1 MKLNN
6 LLNLADAEIRSCR
19 RLTRTSVFFAIA
31 AIASVLP
38 MVESFLDHAELSGFL
53 PAYGLNAPRFQLD
66 NIVPALL
73 FSLAVGVVTL
83 AFDFRSRDIRERLSE
98 VLDAKPVSNL
108 EFVVGRFL
116 GITTLVSAFA
126 VVWVLLLYVAGQVC
140 ELLGT
145 YAGESITFSSAIVL
159 IVWDIV
165 PNLALWC
172 SLTMLVAV
180 LVKYRWLTVVIIG
193 AILWGYFQLSRRL
206 PYEYLAGL
214 VMYSGLDALPSELA
228 PSVVSTEVFVN
239 RASFLCLSAGLLSLT
254 AFLHSRPTLDS
265 ARITAAPIGLMML
278 ATGVLGIWWL
288 LHANHVNQVKIDNW
302 SALHAAHQSHT
313 YTDIEK
319 IVGSIE
325 INPGRKVHL
334 NLTITVAP
342 SHSNNPDKW
351 LFALNPGYKLK
362 RVSVNDQELSE
373 YQFEHGLLHVPQN
386 GSGGSSARINL
397 IAEGKPNPLFGY
409 LDNRID
415 WSTMDSSERRELMRL
430 GHETYVFH
438 REFVVL
444 MPGVSWLPQS
454 GSAHGKTDWE
464 SRPQDFF
471 DLDVEV
477 TAPKGWTIVGPGPRE
492 SGGLDAQSRFRF
504 NPKNPVPQVAL
515 VGSRF
520 ERRAKVV
527 EGIEFELLLSHKHTK
542 NLKVLD
548 EMDDALDAWIRE
560 QVTNMR
566 QLGFAYPYD
575 TFSIVEVPVFLRVYG
590 DGWKM
595 GSVSMQPGIQMLR
608 ESAFPRARFD
618 NALQLAHNIDNAEER
633 GELML
638 AQVRDFFNNDSHG
651 GNVLENIPRH
661 LVHFQ
666 TAPEGDGAIA
676 ISHVVNELAAQL
688 ATGRNEYFSAR
699 MATGESGRFRG
710 ANAAVS
716 YWRTQDSSG
725 TTLTARVE
733 RSERFNDRPTV
744 WQKASETSLSA
755 INYRE
760 TPLVA
765 YHTLLLKGN
774 AVARGA
780 IQYYGEEK
788 IGKFLRTLLDRYR
801 GQTYTK
807 EQFEDVAAAT
817 GIDFDTVVPGWLDDT
832 RLPGFLVT
840 DIRVDRVTMPE
851 TQESSYQTSFLLRN
865 SEPVA
870 GLVEISHTDS
880 AESQGGINPFALG
893 DVFGSSSTSIRQ
905 WDSILVDG
913 DTTLRVAIQSDT
925 PPSWIEVDPY
935 LSLNRSPIHL
945 EVADVP
951 ESTAANV
958 TLLPSV
964 EEVDLTSV
972 ESGDIIVDDLDSG
985 FSIIDEIDRDQDHR
999 LPRWIRYMI
1008 GGDVDDRPWERELDQ
1023 GLEVSFSSH
1032 WPSAAYDARWTRG
1045 VNATSH
1051 GTYRSTFAFKLADLT
1066 DSRASFST
1074 ALPADGEWQLE
1085 YHYPSLILPKVS
1097 IHKGRFSTS
1106 VGYSYTYSIGQD
1118 QPESQDTTMQIEVH
1132 NGDTVTDFVI
1142 DTQSLLSGWNV
1153 IGNVNIQ
1160 QESNVDVRISDGSYD
1175 YVIADAIK
1183 WVNTETSE

>member
-6 LLNLADAEIRSCR
+6 LLNLAHAEIRSCR
-19 RLTRTSVFFAIA
+19 RLTRTWVFFAIA
-31 AIASVLP
+31 AIASVLA
-38 MVESFLDHAELSGFL
+38 MVDSFLDHAELSGFI
-53 PAYGLNAPRFQLD
+53 PAWGLNAPRFQLD
-66 NIVPALL
+66 YIVPALL

-126 VVWVLLLYVAGQVC
+126 VIWVVLLYVAGQIC

-145 YAGESITFSSAIVL
+145 YAGESIAFSSAIVL

-172 SLTMLVAV
+172 SLTMLVAI
-180 LVKYRWLTVVIIG
+180 LVKYRWLTVVIVG
-193 AILWGYFQLSRRL
+193 AILWGYLQLSRRL
-206 PYEYLAGL
+206 PYEYVAGL

-228 PSVVSTEVFVN
+228 PRIVSTEVFVN
-239 RASFLCLSAGLLSLT
+239 RTSFLCLSAGLLALT
-254 AFLHSRPTLDS
+254 AFLHSRPTLDR
-265 ARITAAPIGLMML
+265 ARVAAAPIGLMML
-278 ATGVLGIWWL
+278 ATGVLGISWL
-288 LHANHVNQVKIDNW
+288 LHAKHVNRVEIDSW
-302 SALHAAHQSHT
+302 SALHAAHQSHN

-319 IVGSIE
+319 IDGSIE
-325 INPGRKVHL
+325 IYPGRTVRL
-334 NLTITVAP
+334 DLTITVAP
-342 SHSNNPDKW
+342 SHVDSHDKW
-351 LFALNPGYKLK
+351 LFSLNPGYDL
-362 RVSVNDQELSE
+362 RRISVNDRELVE
-373 YQFEHGLLHVPQN
+373 YQFEHGLLHVPRIVN
-386 GSGGSSARINL
+386 GASSAQINL
-397 IAEGKPNPLFGY
+397 VAEGKPNPLFGY
-409 LDNRID
+409 LDSRID
-415 WSTMDSSERRELMRL
+415 WSTMDSSERRQLIRL
-430 GHETYVFH
+430 GHETYIFH
-438 REFVVL
+438 REYVVL
-444 MPGVSWLPQS
+444 MPGVSWFPQS
-454 GSAHGKTDWE
+454 GSAYGKTDWE
-464 SRPQDFF
+464 SRPQDYF

-492 SGGLDAQSRFRF
+492 SGDLDYQSRFRF

-520 ERRAKVV
+520 ERRAMVV
-527 EGIEFELLLSHKHTK
+527 EGIEFELLLSQKHTK
-542 NLKVLD
+542 NLRVLD
-548 EMDDALDAWIRE
+548 EMAGALDAWIGE

-566 QLGFAYPYD
+566 QLGLSYPYD
-575 TFSIVEVPVFLRVYG
+575 TFSLVEVPVSLRVYG

-618 NALQLAHNIDNAEER
+618 NALQLAHNIDDAEEK

-638 AQVRDFFNNDSHG
+638 AHVMDFFNNDTHG
-651 GNVLENIPRH
+651 GNILENIPQH
-661 LVHFQ
+661 LVQFQ
-666 TAPEGDGAIA
+666 ISPEGKGAFA
-676 ISHVVNELAAQL
+676 ISHVVNELAARL

-699 MATGESGRFRG
+699 MATRESGRFRG
-710 ANAAVS
+710 ANYSVS
-716 YWRTQDSSG
+716 SHRTQDTTG

-744 WQKASETSLSA
+744 WEKAFETSLSA
-755 INYRE
+755 VNYRE
-760 TPLVA
+760 TPMVA
-765 YHTLLLKGN
+765 YHMLLLKGN

-788 IGKFLRTLLDRYR
+788 IGQFLRTLLDRYR

-807 EQFEDVAAAT
+807 EQFEDVAAT
-817 GIDFDTVVPGWLDDT
+817 TKIDFDTVVPGWLDDT

-840 DIRVDRVTMPE
+840 DIRVDRITMPE

-865 SEPVA
+865 SEPAA
-870 GLVEISHTDS
+870 GLVQISYTDS
-880 AESQGGINPFALG
+880 AESQGGINPFAMG
-893 DVFGSSSTSIRQ
+893 EAFGSSSTNIQQ

-913 DTTLRVAIQSDT
+913 DSTLRVAIQSDT

-935 LSLNRSPIHL
+935 LSLNRSPIHVG
-945 EVADVP
+945 VADVP

-958 TLLPSV
+958 ALLPSV
-964 EEVDLTSV
+964 EEVDLTNV
-972 ESGDIIVDDLDSG
+972 ESGDVIVDDLDSG
-985 FSIIDEIDRDQDHR
+985 FSIIDEISRDQGDR

-1008 GGDVDDRPWERELDQ
+1008 GADVDDRPWERELDQ
-1023 GLEVSFSSH
+1023 GLEVSFSPH
-1032 WPSAAYDARWTRG
+1032 WPMPAYDARWTRG
-1045 VNATSH
+1045 VDSSSH
-1051 GTYRSTFAFKLADLT
+1051 GVHRSTFAFKLADLT

-1074 ALPADGEWQLE
+1074 DLPADGEWQLE
-1085 YHYPSLILPKVS
+1085 YHHPSLILPKVS
-1097 IHKGRFSTS
+1097 IQKGRFSTS
-1106 VGYSYTYSIGQD
+1106 VGYSYTYSIGQN
-1118 QPESQDTTMQIEVH
+1118 QPESQDTTMHIEVH
-1132 NGDTVTDFVI
+1132 NGDTVTDFVV

-1153 IGNVNIQ
+1153 IGSVSIQ
-1160 QESNVDVRISDGSYD
+1160 QESKVDVRISDGSYD